1 MITGASE
8 KLREEEPELI
18 GVGTKRAN
26 YGVGISRTRWQTGGL
41 QDPRLAAGN
50 AAFLRA
56 VSRA

>member
-1 MITGASE
+1 MITGTSE
-8 KLREEEPELI
+8 KLGEEGPALI

-26 YGVGISRTRWQTGGL
+26 YGVGISGTWRQTGGL

-50 AAFLRA
+50 AAFLQA